1 MAGNIKE
8 GSVMEGIFAMYCAAY
23 LIDPNNGKS
32 DSAIENFIND
42 LRVDTQLGDLVTEG
56 KKSVDY
62 NNTFPSRRGTARK
75 RFGKDLVTVTGKE
88 AKELIPQRK
97 TKKFENKIKALKTT
111 DKFFETIGI
120 KGYPDFSQVE
130 LKVRVKEAETGD
142 YYGEKLQKFLDEE
155 KGKGE
160 TKDKIYNNL
169 KARMRTLLKAKNK
182 AFFMKLQSVKSKYL
196 ANKESDVIRW
206 TVDADGIAGETS
218 GGDIKQDVT
227 VVISADGK
235 RVLTDEL
242 NFSLKASSKTI
253 HGGGV
258 YNSVPQIYEMFK
270 SFIPPEES
278 KKAKLLVDDIKK
290 GNKKYNA
297 KASADA
303 LWKLIGASIESK
315 SDHNTPYTRWTGKFW
330 GLLEKRLF
338 GKSTEYAGQIQL
350 VEMNPKEISEVTK
363 EQFEK
368 LKSSGIKLYPVYR
381 KTPQGAQAPGDIRIY
396 PLYVGNKTESKESL
410 FMYNMTPK
418 YRSNE
423 FKKVQINLGGK
434 ESLVHDENWD
444 KYIEKKLVKEPKK

>member
-1 MAGNIKE
+1 
-8 GSVMEGIFAMYCAAY
+8 
-23 LIDPNNGKS
+23 
-32 DSAIENFIND
+32 
-42 LRVDTQLGDLVTEG
+42 
-56 KKSVDY
+56 
-62 NNTFPSRRGTARK
+62 
-75 RFGKDLVTVTGKE
+75 
-88 AKELIPQRK
+88 
-97 TKKFENKIKALKTT
+97 
-111 DKFFETIGI
+111 
-120 KGYPDFSQVE
+120 
-130 LKVRVKEAETGD
+130 
-142 YYGEKLQKFLDEE
+142 
-155 KGKGE
+155 
-160 TKDKIYNNL
+160 
-169 KARMRTLLKAKNK
+169 
-182 AFFMKLQSVKSKYL
+182 
-196 ANKESDVIRW
+196 
-206 TVDADGIAGETS
+206 
-218 GGDIKQDVT
+218 
-227 VVISADGK
+227 
-235 RVLTDEL
+235 
-242 NFSLKASSKTI
+242 
-253 HGGGV
+253 
-258 YNSVPQIYEMFK
+258 MFK

-381 KTPQGAQAPGDIRIY
+381 KTPEGAQAPGDIRIY

-444 KYIEKKLVKEPKK
+444 KYLEKKLVKEPKK